1 MGELSRKAVPYTP
14 LDRPLKELA
23 VALVTTA
30 GVHRKSDEPFNLE
43 GDERF
48 YVIPGDVAASDLMV
62 THGHYDHSDADR
74 DINCVFPIERLREL
88 AAEGFIKAVSN
99 KHIGMM
105 GFTKKL
111 SYVYEQTAPAV
122 AQEIERSQADAVV
135 LTGGC
140 PFCHRVVVAVQRE
153 IEMRGVPTV
162 LITVRP
168 EESRLMRPPRA
179 ICPVGFTLGHSL
191 GPPQQPDLQRRV
203 LVDALRQF
211 EELHLPGSI
220 VEKQY

>member
-1 MGELSRKAVPYTP
+1 MGDLSRKTVPYTP
-14 LDRPLKELA
+14 VDRPLKDLT

-30 GVHRKSDEPFNLE
+30 GVHRTSDDPFNLE

-48 YVIPGDVAASDLMV
+48 YVLPGDVAVSDLMV
-62 THGHYDHSDADR
+62 THSHYDHSDADR

-111 SYVYEQTAPAV
+111 GFVYEQTVPAIGR
-122 AQEIERSQADAVV
+122 EIERSQADAVV
-135 LTGGC
+135 VTGGC
-140 PFCHRVVVAVQRE
+140 PFCHRVAVVIQRE

-162 LITVRP
+162 LITVAP

-179 ICPVGFTLGHSL
+179 ICPVGLPLGRSL
-191 GPPQQPDLQRRV
+191 GPPHQPDLQRRV
-203 LVDALRQF
+203 LADALRQF
-211 EELHLPGSI
+211 EELHMPGGI
-220 VEKQY
+220 VEKSY